1 MTAHSNFIGAG
12 ALPVSPA
19 LTGQWTL
26 PDFPERVMVN
36 GRSFRKAWWRQA
48 YDGVV
53 EQYREE
59 TPTNSMHLKVY
70 ADRRWTVDH
79 IDEDNPD
86 LGRPVEHF
94 FSDHP
99 VGKFIK
105 VAAPIAAVGVGLVVL
120 LRAISRS

>member
-1 MTAHSNFIGAG
+1 MGW
-12 ALPVSPA
+12 
-19 LTGQWTL
+19 WTL
-26 PDFPERVMVN
+26 PNFPERVTMN
-36 GRSFRKAWWRQA
+36 ARSFRKAWWRQP

-59 TPTNSMHLKVY
+59 QTRNSMHLKVY
-70 ADRRWTVDH
+70 GDGRWVVDH

-105 VAAPIAAVGVGLVVL
+105 VAAPVAGVALGLFLV
-120 LRAISRS
+120 LRAVSRS